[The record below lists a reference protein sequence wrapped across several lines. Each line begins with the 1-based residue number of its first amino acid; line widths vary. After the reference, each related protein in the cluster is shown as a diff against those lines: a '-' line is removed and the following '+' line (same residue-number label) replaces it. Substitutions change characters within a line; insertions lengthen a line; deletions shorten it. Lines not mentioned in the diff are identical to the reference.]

1 MPKITKVPVVMQ
13 MEALECGAAAL
24 CMVLAYHG
32 KWLPLEQVRLDC
44 GISRDGSSAKNML
57 KAARSYGLKA
67 AGYRMEPLEL
77 RSLDFPVILHWNFN
91 HFVVL
96 NGFKKNKAVLNDPAR
111 GTVEV
116 PLEEFDKAFTGV
128 VLKFEK
134 TDAFVAE
141 GKPKSVWGFAKKR
154 LKGTLIPFVFV
165 ITTGILSAGI
175 GMITPVFSK
184 VFMDNILSGK
194 NPDWLV
200 PFITV
205 MGIVLIFQFVIAF
218 IEGIYLLKIQGRL
231 AVTANAMFMWHVLRL
246 PVEFFSQRF
255 AGDIVSRQASNEG
268 IAYTLIGKLA
278 PVFLNICMLVFYLT
292 VMLHYNVLL
301 SVIGISA
308 ALINIL
314 VLSLVSKKRVSMSMV
329 LQRDA
334 GKLAGTTMAGIEM
347 IESIKAS
354 GAENGFFERWAG
366 YHAKQNNAM
375 VAFTKFNQYL
385 GIIPTLLQQFA
396 NTAVLMI
403 GVYLILEGQFT
414 IGTLIAFQGFLAAFL
429 SPVNRLVDVGQSF
442 QEMRS
447 SMERVEDVMNYKVDV
462 EDEFPENK
470 NENEHLI
477 TNKKLSG
484 TIDLK
489 DITFGYNRLSL
500 PLIENFSMSLKP
512 GSRVALIG
520 GSGSGKSTL
529 AKLIA
534 GLYKPW
540 SGEILFDGFRKEEIK
555 QGIFTGSLAVVDQDI
570 VLFEDPILDNITMW
584 DSSTPQTAVIAAAK
598 DAQLHEDIMQRKDG
612 YDHIIQ
618 EGGKNFSGGQRQ
630 RFEIARALAQ
640 EPSIIILD
648 EATSALDTNT
658 ELAIMKAIKAYG
670 ITCIIV
676 AHRLS
681 TIRDCDEIIVLDKGK
696 VVERGTHEDMLRA
709 DGLYTKLI
717 TTE

>member
-1 MPKITKVPVVMQ
+1 MPRIAKVPVVMQ
-13 MEALECGAAAL
+13 MEALECGAASL

-44 GISRDGSSAKNML
+44 GISRDGSSAKNLL
-57 KAARSYGLKA
+57 KAARLYGLEA
-67 AGYRMEPLEL
+67 TGYRMEPAALKSIE
-77 RSLDFPVILHWNFN
+77 FPVILHWNFN

-96 NGFKKNKAVLNDPAR
+96 NGFKKNRAVLNDPGR

-116 PLEEFDKAFTGV
+116 SMEEFDKAFTGI
-128 VLKFEK
+128 VLRFMK

-165 ITTGILSAGI
+165 IATGILSAGI

-184 VFMDNILSGK
+184 VFIDNILSGK
-194 NPDWLV
+194 NPDWFI
-200 PFITV
+200 PFIMALGLV
-205 MGIVLIFQFVIAF
+205 IVFQFVIAF
-218 IEGIYLLKIQGRL
+218 IEQIYFLKIQGSL

-255 AGDIVSRQASNEG
+255 AGDIVSRQTSNEG

-278 PVFLNICMLVFYLT
+278 PVFLNICMLAFYLT
-292 VMLHYNVLL
+292 VMLNYNVLL

-308 ALINIL
+308 VLLNIL
-314 VLSLVSKKRVSMSMV
+314 VLRLVSKKRVNMSMV
-329 LQRDA
+329 VQQDA
-334 GKLAGTTMAGIEM
+334 GKLVGATMAGVEM

-375 VAFTKFNQYL
+375 VRFTKLNQYL
-385 GIIPTLLQQFA
+385 GVFPILLQQFA
-396 NTAVLMI
+396 NTAILMI
-403 GVYLILEGQFT
+403 GVYLILEGKFT
-414 IGTLIAFQGFLAAFL
+414 IGTLLAFQGFFVAFL
-429 SPVNRLVDVGQSF
+429 APVNQLVDVGQSF

-447 SMERVEDVMNYKVDV
+447 SMERVEDVMNYKPDV
-462 EDEFPENK
+462 EDNFLG
-470 NENEHLI
+470 NEQLT
-477 TNKKLSG
+477 TNYEKLSG
-484 TIDLK
+484 TLQMK
-489 DITFGYNRLSL
+489 DITFGYNRLSP

-529 AKLIA
+529 AKLIS
-534 GLYKPW
+534 GLYNPW
-540 SGEILFDGFRKEEIK
+540 SGMILFDGYSREKINR
-555 QGIFTGSLAVVDQDI
+555 GIFTGSLAVVDQDI
-570 VLFEDPILDNITMW
+570 VLFEDSILDNITMW
-584 DSSTPQTAVIAAAK
+584 DGSIPQMAVIAAAK
-598 DAQLHEDIMQRKDG
+598 DAQLHEDIMQREGG
-612 YDHIIQ
+612 YDHLIQ

-648 EATSALDTNT
+648 EATSALDANT
-658 ELAIMKAIKAYG
+658 ELAIMQTIKARD

-696 VVERGTHEDMLRA
+696 VVERGTHQSLLKA
-709 DGLYTKLI
+709 DGMYTRLI

>member
-1 MPKITKVPVVMQ
+1 MSKLVKVPVVMQ
-13 MEALECGAAAL
+13 MEALECGAACL

-44 GISRDGSSAKNML
+44 GISRDGSTAKNLL

-67 AGYRMEPLEL
+67 SGYRKEPAAL
-77 RSLDFPVILHWNFN
+77 RSLDFPVIIHWNFN

-96 NGFKKNKAVLNDPAR
+96 NGFKKDKAVISDPGR
-111 GTVEV
+111 GTVMV
-116 PLEEFDKAFTGV
+116 PLEEFDQAFTGV
-128 VLKFEK
+128 VLIFEK
-134 TDAFVAE
+134 TEAFIAE

-165 ITTGILSAGI
+165 IATGLLTSAVGL
-175 GMITPVFSK
+175 ITPVFSK

-194 NPDWLV
+194 NSDWLM
-200 PFITV
+200 PFITAMLLV
-205 MGIVLIFQFVIAF
+205 VVFQFVIAF
-218 IEGIYLLKIQGRL
+218 IEAIYLLKIQGRL

-246 PVEFFSQRF
+246 PVEFFFQRF

-278 PVFLNICMLVFYLT
+278 PVFLNIGMLIFYLT
-292 VMLHYNVLL
+292 VMLNYNAIL
-301 SVIGISA
+301 SLIGIGAA
-308 ALINIL
+308 ALNIL
-314 VLSLVSKKRVSMSMV
+314 VLRWVSKKRVNMSMV
-329 LQRDA
+329 MQRDA

-354 GAENGFFERWAG
+354 GAENGYFERWAG
-366 YHAKQNNAM
+366 YHAKQNNAQ
-375 VAFTKFNQYL
+375 VAFTKFDQYM
-385 GIIPTLLQQFA
+385 GVIPPLLQQLA

-403 GVYLILEGQFT
+403 GVYLILDGKFT
-414 IGTLIAFQGFLAAFL
+414 IGTLIAFQGFLSAFL
-429 SPVNRLVDVGQSF
+429 APVNQLVDVGQSF

-447 SMERVEDVMNYKVDV
+447 SMERVEDVMNYKPDV
-462 EDEFPENK
+462 ETDSLGREQEQLAINY
-470 NENEHLI
+470 E
-477 TNKKLSG
+477 KLSG
-484 TIDLK
+484 TIQIK
-489 DITFGYNRLSL
+489 DITFGYNRLSP
-500 PLIENFSMSLKP
+500 PLIENFSMNLEP

-529 AKLIA
+529 AKLIS

-540 SGEILFDGFRKEEIK
+540 SGEILFDGYRKEDLNR
-555 QGIFTGSLAVVDQDI
+555 GIFTSSLAVVDQDI
-570 VLFEDPILDNITMW
+570 VLFDDPIVANITLW
-584 DSSTPQTAVIAAAK
+584 DRSTPQTSVIAAAK
-598 DAQLHEDIMQRKDG
+598 DAQLHEDIMQREGG
-612 YDHIIQ
+612 YDHPIS

-640 EPSIIILD
+640 EPSILILD
-648 EATSALDTNT
+648 EATSALDTMT
-658 ELAIMKAIKAYG
+658 ELTIMETIKARG

-681 TIRDCDEIIVLDKGK
+681 TIRDCEEIIVLEQGK
-696 VVERGTHEDMLRA
+696 VVERGTHEALLRA
-709 DGLYTKLI
+709 DGWYTKLI

>member
-1 MPKITKVPVVMQ
+1 MPKIAKVPVVMQ
-13 MEALECGAAAL
+13 MEALECGAASL
-24 CMVLAYHG
+24 CMVLAYFG

-44 GISRDGSSAKNML
+44 GISRDGSSAKNVL
-57 KAARSYGLKA
+57 KAARLYGLEA
-67 AGYRMEPLEL
+67 SGYRMEPAAL
-77 RSLDFPVILHWNFN
+77 RDIEFPVIIHWNFN
-91 HFVVL
+91 HFLVL
-96 NGFKKNKAVLNDPAR
+96 NGFKKDKAILNDPAR

-116 PLEEFDKAFTGV
+116 SIEEFDKAFTGV
-128 VLKFEK
+128 VLKFQK
-134 TDAFVAE
+134 TEAFVAE

-165 ITTGILSAGI
+165 IATGILTAGV
-175 GMITPVFSK
+175 GMIMPVFSK

-194 NPDWLV
+194 NPDWLM
-200 PFITV
+200 PFIAA
-205 MGIVLIFQFVIAF
+205 MGLVLVFQFVIAF
-218 IEGIYLLKIQGRL
+218 IEAIYLLKIQGRL

-255 AGDIVSRQASNEG
+255 AGDIVSRQASNER
-268 IAYTLIGKLA
+268 IAYTLIARLA
-278 PVFLNICMLVFYLT
+278 PVFLNICMLVFYLI
-292 VMLHYNVLL
+292 VMLNYNVLL

-308 ALINIL
+308 ALLNIL
-314 VLSLVSKKRVSMSMV
+314 VLRWVSKKRVNMSMV
-329 LQRDA
+329 MQRDA
-334 GKLAGTTMAGIEM
+334 GKLSGTTMAGIEM

-366 YHAKQNNAM
+366 YHGKQNNAQ
-375 VAFTKFNQYL
+375 VAFTKFNQYM
-385 GIIPTLLQQFA
+385 GVVPTLLQQFA

-403 GVYLILEGQFT
+403 GVYLILDGKFT
-414 IGTLIAFQGFLAAFL
+414 IGTLMAFQGFLTAFL
-429 SPVNRLVDVGQSF
+429 SPVNQLVGVGQAF

-447 SMERVEDVMNYKVDV
+447 SMERVEDVMNYKPDV
-462 EDEFPENK
+462 EDSLGEEK
-470 NENEHLI
+470 EQLDIYYE
-477 TNKKLSG
+477 KLSG
-484 TIDLK
+484 TIEMK
-489 DITFGYNRLSL
+489 EITFGYNRLSP

-529 AKLIA
+529 AKLIS

-540 SGEILFDGFRKEEIK
+540 SGEILFDGYRKEEINR
-555 QGIFTGSLAVVDQDI
+555 GIFTGSLAVVDQDI
-570 VLFEDPILDNITMW
+570 VLFEDPIIDNITMW
-584 DSSTPQTAVIAAAK
+584 DKSTPQTAVIAAAK
-598 DAQLHEDIMQRKDG
+598 SAQLHEDIMQREDG
-612 YDHIIQ
+612 YDHIII

-640 EPSIIILD
+640 EPSIMILD
-648 EATSALDTNT
+648 EGTSALDTNT
-658 ELAIMKAIKAYG
+658 ELAIMQAIKDSG

-696 VVERGTHEDMLRA
+696 VVERGTHESMIKA
-709 DGLYTKLI
+709 NGLYTRLI

>member
-1 MPKITKVPVVMQ
+1 MPKIAKVPVVMQ
-13 MEALECGAAAL
+13 MEALECGAASL
-24 CMVLAYHG
+24 CMVLAYFG

-44 GISRDGSSAKNML
+44 GISRDGSSAKNVL
-57 KAARSYGLKA
+57 KAARSYGLEA
-67 AGYRMEPLEL
+67 SGYRMEPAAL
-77 RSLDFPVILHWNFN
+77 RDIDFPVIIHWNFN

-96 NGFKKNKAVLNDPAR
+96 NGFKKDKAILNDPGR

-116 PLEEFDKAFTGV
+116 TIEEFDKAFTGV
-128 VLKFEK
+128 VLKFQK
-134 TDAFVAE
+134 TDSFVAE

-165 ITTGILSAGI
+165 IATGILTAGI
-175 GMITPVFSK
+175 GMIMPVFSK

-194 NPDWLV
+194 NPDWLM
-200 PFITV
+200 PFIAA
-205 MGIVLIFQFVIAF
+205 MGLVLVLQFLIAF
-218 IEGIYLLKIQGRL
+218 IEAIYLLKIQGRL

-255 AGDIVSRQASNEG
+255 AGDIVSRQASNER
-268 IAYTLIGKLA
+268 IAYTLIARLA
-278 PVFLNICMLVFYLT
+278 PVFLNICMLLFYLI
-292 VMLHYNVLL
+292 VMLNYNVLL

-308 ALINIL
+308 ALLNIL
-314 VLSLVSKKRVSMSMV
+314 ILRWVSKKRVNMSMV
-329 LQRDA
+329 MQRDA
-334 GKLAGTTMAGIEM
+334 GKLSGTTMAGIEM

-366 YHAKQNNAM
+366 YHGKQNNAQ
-375 VAFTKFNQYL
+375 VAFTKFNQYM
-385 GIIPTLLQQFA
+385 GVVPTLLQQFA

-403 GVYLILEGQFT
+403 GVYLILDGKFT
-414 IGTLIAFQGFLAAFL
+414 IGTLMAFQGFLTAFL
-429 SPVNRLVDVGQSF
+429 SPVNQLVEVGQAF

-447 SMERVEDVMNYKVDV
+447 SMERVEDVMNYKPDV
-462 EDEFPENK
+462 EDSLGEEKEPLDRYYE
-470 NENEHLI
+470 
-477 TNKKLSG
+477 KLSG
-484 TIDLK
+484 RIELK
-489 DITFGYNRLSL
+489 EITFGYNRLSP

-529 AKLIA
+529 AKLIS

-540 SGEILFDGFRKEEIK
+540 SGEILFDGYRKEEINR
-555 QGIFTGSLAVVDQDI
+555 GIFTGSLAVVDQDI
-570 VLFEDPILDNITMW
+570 VLFEDPIIDNITMW
-584 DSSTPQTAVIAAAK
+584 DKSTPQTAVIAAAK
-598 DAQLHEDIMQRKDG
+598 SAQLHEDIMQREDG
-612 YDHIIQ
+612 YDHIII

-640 EPSIIILD
+640 EPSIMILD
-648 EATSALDTNT
+648 EGTSALDTNT
-658 ELAIMKAIKAYG
+658 ELAIMQAIKDSG

-696 VVERGTHEDMLRA
+696 VVERGTHEAMIKA
-709 DGLYTKLI
+709 NGLYTRLI

>member
-1 MPKITKVPVVMQ
+1 MPKIAKVPVVMQ
-13 MEALECGAAAL
+13 MEALECGAASL

-44 GISRDGSSAKNML
+44 GISRDGSSAKNVL
-57 KAARSYGLKA
+57 KAARTYGLKA
-67 AGYRMEPLEL
+67 AGYRMEPAAL

-116 PLEEFDKAFTGV
+116 SMEEFDKAFTGV
-128 VLKFEK
+128 VLKFTK
-134 TDAFVAE
+134 TEAFIAE
-141 GKPKSVWGFAKKR
+141 GKPKSVWGFARKR

-165 ITTGILSAGI
+165 IATGVLTSAI

-194 NPDWLV
+194 NPDWLM
-200 PFITV
+200 PFIMA
-205 MGIVLIFQFVIAF
+205 MGIVIVFQFVVAF
-218 IEGIYLLKIQGRL
+218 IEAIYLLKIQGRL

-255 AGDIVSRQASNEG
+255 AGDIVSRQSSNEG

-278 PVFLNICMLVFYLT
+278 PVFLNVCMLVFYLT
-292 VMLHYNVLL
+292 IMLSYNVLL

-308 ALINIL
+308 ALLNML
-314 VLSLVSKKRVSMSMV
+314 VLRWVSKKRVNMSMV
-329 LQRDA
+329 MQRDA

-366 YHAKQNNAM
+366 YHAKQNNAQ
-375 VAFTKFNQYL
+375 VAFTKFNQYM
-385 GIIPTLLQQFA
+385 GVIPSLLQQFA

-403 GVYLILEGQFT
+403 GVYLILDGKFT
-414 IGTLIAFQGFLAAFL
+414 IGTLIAFQGFLSAFL
-429 SPVNRLVDVGQSF
+429 SPVNQLVNVGQSF

-447 SMERVEDVMNYKVDV
+447 SMERVEDVMNYKADV
-462 EDEFPENK
+462 EDSPPG
-470 NENEHLI
+470 NEEE
-477 TNKKLSG
+477 KLSG
-484 TIDLK
+484 TIQMT
-489 DITFGYNRLSL
+489 DITFGYNRLSP

-529 AKLIA
+529 AKLIS

-540 SGEILFDGFRKEEIK
+540 SGDILFDGCSKEEINR
-555 QGIFTGSLAVVDQDI
+555 GIFTGSLAVVDQDI
-570 VLFEDPILDNITMW
+570 VLFEDSILDNITMW
-584 DSSTPQTAVIAAAK
+584 DKSTSQTTVIAAAK
-598 DAQLHEDIMQRKDG
+598 DAQLHEDIMQREG
-612 YDHIIQ
+612 GFDHIIQ

-658 ELAIMKAIKAYG
+658 ELAIMKAIKTSG

-696 VVERGTHEDMLRA
+696 VVERGTHESMLRA
-709 DGLYTKLI
+709 DCMYTKLI
-717 TTE
+717 MTE